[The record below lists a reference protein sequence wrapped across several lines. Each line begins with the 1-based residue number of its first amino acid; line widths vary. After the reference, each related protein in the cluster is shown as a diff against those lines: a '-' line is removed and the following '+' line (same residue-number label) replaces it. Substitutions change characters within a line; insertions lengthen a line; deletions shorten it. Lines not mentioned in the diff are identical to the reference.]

1 MAGCTKGA
9 DTTPTPT
16 PTPSETP
23 SATPTPTPTP
33 TPTITGTPTPLA
45 DPGAVTVTGAFNGAD
60 APVVNAPY
68 PFNVDK
74 TSCTVLIQGSGN
86 TVEAES
92 PMELQY
98 MGINASTGVQFDSS
112 WTRGQPMLGMNGGFV
127 PGFNNCLTGQTD
139 GSRILMLITSA
150 DGYADGNA
158 NAGINVGDTL
168 LFVVDIIATGVT
180 KATGTHLVDGNQWV
194 DVVDKEG
201 VPTATVKPGVAAPAA
216 LQTTVLI
223 QGAGREITLE
233 DAIYVNFL
241 IQDYATGAT
250 IENSWTGEGVT
261 PDQYGTTVSPQI
273 DKLTNLIPGWQQALV
288 GKKIGSRVLIIVP
301 GSLAYPQGNAT
312 PSIAPNATLVCVVD
326 ILFTFVPQSG

>member
-1 MAGCTKGA
+1 MIGCSKAVDPTA
-9 DTTPTPT
+9 TPTPT
-16 PTPSETP
+16 VTP

-33 TPTITGTPTPLA
+33 SPTITGTPTPLV
-45 DPGAVTVTGAFNGAD
+45 DPGAITVTGAFNGAD
-60 APVVNAPY
+60 APVVDAPY

-74 TSCTVLIQGSGN
+74 TSCTVLIPGSGN
-86 TVEAES
+86 IVEAES

-112 WTRGQPMLGMNGGFV
+112 WSKGQSMLGMNGGFV
-127 PGFNNCLTGQTD
+127 PGFNNCLTGQAE

-150 DGYADGNA
+150 DGYADGNDS
-158 NAGINVGDTL
+158 AGIKVGDTL
-168 LFVVDIIATGVT
+168 LFVVDIVSTGVS
-180 KATGTHLVDGNQWV
+180 KATGTHLADGNQWV
-194 DVVDKEG
+194 DVVDTDG
-201 VPTATVKPGVAAPAA
+201 VPVATVKPGVAAPTG

-223 QGAGREITLE
+223 QGSGAPVVL
-233 DAIYVNFL
+233 DHAIYVNFS
-241 IQDYATGAT
+241 IQDYATGHT

-261 PDQYGTTVSPQI
+261 PDQYGQTVQPQI
-273 DKLTNLIPGWQQALV
+273 DLLTNLIPGWQQALV